1 MPDAKV
7 KMIAASR
14 AYSEA
19 LRSLNRQL
27 QFLET
32 EAREFNLEIAATLIG
47 AAAEEVRER
56 LTLVEEPGGED
67 AIDTATISTGSVLRH

>member
-14 AYSEA
+14 AYSDA

-27 QFLET
+27 QFLEA

-47 AAAEEVRER
+47 AAVEEVRER
-56 LTLVEEPGGED
+56 LALVEERGAAAGLDATTIAPGSD
-67 AIDTATISTGSVLRH
+67 LRH

>member
-7 KMIAASR
+7 KMVAASR
-14 AYSEA
+14 AYSDA

-27 QFLET
+27 QFLEA

-47 AAAEEVRER
+47 AAVEEVRER
-56 LTLVEEPGGED
+56 LALVEESEAENGLDATTITPGNH
-67 AIDTATISTGSVLRH
+67 LRH

>member
-14 AYSEA
+14 DYSDA

-27 QFLET
+27 QFLEA
-32 EAREFNLEIAATLIG
+32 EAREFNLEIVATLIG
-47 AAAEEVRER
+47 AAVEEVRER
-56 LTLVEEPGGED
+56 LTLVEENSAEDPLDATMIAPGSD
-67 AIDTATISTGSVLRH
+67 LRH

>member
-14 AYSEA
+14 AYSDA

-27 QFLET
+27 QFLEA

-47 AAAEEVRER
+47 AAVEEVRER
-56 LTLVEEPGGED
+56 LALVEETRDENPLDATTIVPGSD
-67 AIDTATISTGSVLRH
+67 LRH

>member
-27 QFLET
+27 QFLEA

-47 AAAEEVRER
+47 AAVEEVRER
-56 LTLVEEPGGED
+56 LALVEEGDAEDIPDATTIAPGSD
-67 AIDTATISTGSVLRH
+67 LRH